1 MGAKTSEKYI
11 HLDLFRGVAAFMVL
25 INHLR
30 AIFYTD
36 HGSAGDLGVTYD
48 LIYFLSGFGH
58 EAVMVFFVLSG
69 FFISGNVLKQVNAG
83 RWSWKHY
90 LIQRG
95 SRLWIVLV
103 PALVFTA
110 ILDLSGMA
118 ICANTELYNG
128 DTHNGVINYSI
139 SERSTPAIVLGN
151 ILFLQSIQI
160 DTYGSNSPL
169 WSLSYE
175 FWYYI
180 LFPSLFFA
188 LRKNNNIRSR
198 VLFLSIACIVFV
210 LLGFKAGLYFGIW
223 LLGFAGAVM
232 HRRGLGANY
241 FARHGVLAFHVVI
254 LLSALTAVRL
264 KWLTTGGDLAVA
276 ATFLLVTLSCVHV
289 NYELG
294 DSYRRFCKGASAV
307 SYTMYCFHL
316 PFLVFINFAFMDGK
330 RWAMGP
336 ESLAYGFGILLI
348 ALGYVVLCYN
358 LFERWTAKARSVLAD
373 AFTPRDRSIVESA

>member
-1 MGAKTSEKYI
+1 M
-11 HLDLFRGVAAFMVL
+11 
-25 INHLR
+25 
-30 AIFYTD
+30 
-36 HGSAGDLGVTYD
+36 TYD

-69 FFISGNVLKQVNAG
+69 FFISSNVLKQVNAN

-95 SRLWIVLV
+95 SRLWIVLA
-103 PALVFTA
+103 PALLFTA
-110 ILDLSGMA
+110 ILDLSGLA
-118 ICANTELYNG
+118 ISTNTELYNG

-139 SERSTPAIVLGN
+139 LERTTPGIFFGN

-180 LFPSLFFA
+180 LFPSLFLA
-188 LRKNNNIRSR
+188 IRKNTNIRSR
-198 VLFLSIACIVFV
+198 AVFLSIACSVFI

-232 HRRGLGANY
+232 HWRGWGANY
-241 FARHGVLAFHVVI
+241 FARHGVLAFHI
-254 LLSALTAVRL
+254 AIFLGALTAVRL
-264 KWLTTGGDLAVA
+264 EWLTTGGDLAVA
-276 ATFLLVTLSCVHV
+276 ATFLLVTLSCVYV
-289 NYELG
+289 KLELG
-294 DSYRRFCKGASAV
+294 DLYLRCCKGASAV

-316 PFLVFINFAFMDGK
+316 PFLVFINFALMDGK
-330 RWAMGP
+330 RWAINPG
-336 ESLAYGFGILLI
+336 SLVYGFGMLLI
-348 ALGYVVLCYN
+348 VLGYVVLCYN
-358 LFERWTAKARSVLAD
+358 MFERWTEKARSFLIRLSV
-373 AFTPRDRSIVESA
+373 